1 MRRAVTVLTV
11 VVVLLVPPLLVTS
24 ALRVVTN
31 DWIVS
36 FEYDHGGVPA
46 DRYGLTTAERKEL
59 ALIGL
64 GAIRPRSPGVEL
76 LVEARLP
83 DGSPAFNRREVTHMQ
98 DVRDAVGVAFL
109 VQIGCALALLAV
121 SVALAW
127 RRETRPRLLR
137 AWRIGAAATLVLA
150 AVLGLFMLVA
160 WDSFFVDF
168 HGVFFAGDTWR
179 FARTDTLLRLYP
191 DEFWMGV
198 AAWIA
203 GITVAL
209 AVAIAAGTTLEL
221 RRFR

>member
-1 MRRAVTVLTV
+1 MHRAVTVLAV
-11 VVVLLVPPLLVTS
+11 VVALLVPPLLVTT

-36 FEYDHGGVPA
+36 FEYDHGRVPA
-46 DRYGLTTAERKEL
+46 DRYGLTTQQRSEL

-64 GAIRPRSPGVEL
+64 EAIRPRSPGVAL
-76 LVEARLP
+76 LDEARLP

-109 VQIGCALALLAV
+109 VQIGCALVLLAL

-127 RRETRPRLLR
+127 RRSTRPKLLR
-137 AWRIGAAATLVLA
+137 AWRIGAAATLVIA

-160 WDSFFVDF
+160 WNSFFVDF
-168 HGVFFAGDTWR
+168 HGLFFSGDTWR
-179 FARTDTLLRLYP
+179 FAETDTLLRLYP

-198 AAWIA
+198 AAWMA

-209 AVAIAAGTTLEL
+209 AVAIAVGTTLAL
-221 RRFR
+221 RRVR